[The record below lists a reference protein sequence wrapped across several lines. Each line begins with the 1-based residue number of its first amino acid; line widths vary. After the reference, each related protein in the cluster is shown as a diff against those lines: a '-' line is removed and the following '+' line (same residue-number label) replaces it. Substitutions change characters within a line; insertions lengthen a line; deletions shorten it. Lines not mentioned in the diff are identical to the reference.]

1 MAKISLRAYLREIE
15 NLIDQGELEQAQAH
29 CRNILNYYPKNIE
42 TYRLLGKSYLEGK
55 KYKEAED
62 IFQRVLSVI
71 PDDFT
76 AQVGM
81 SITCEEAGISMKQ
94 SGIWNAHM
102 KFNPRTFKL

>member
-55 KYKEAED
+55 KYKGSRRYFFSGVLFSR
-62 IFQRVLSVI
+62 FQ
-71 PDDFT
+71 
-76 AQVGM
+76 M
-81 SITCEEAGISMKQ
+81 ISLLK
-94 SGIWNAHM
+94 
-102 KFNPRTFKL
+102 